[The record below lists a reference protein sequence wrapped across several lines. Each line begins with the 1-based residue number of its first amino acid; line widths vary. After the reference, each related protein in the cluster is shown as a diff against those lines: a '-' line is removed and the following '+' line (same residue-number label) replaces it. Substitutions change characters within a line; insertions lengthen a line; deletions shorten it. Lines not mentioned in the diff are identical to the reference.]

1 MLERIGN
8 CRIVEEVASGGMAVV
23 YRAIQ
28 DPLGRTVAIK
38 ALKSSA
44 ALEENV
50 VTRFERE
57 AKSLA
62 LLQHENIIHVY
73 DFHHERGALFI
84 VMEYVQGIDLYDL
97 LEKSGRLPYDVAA
110 IIAMQVAR
118 ALDYVHY
125 RGIVHRDIKP
135 ANVMIS
141 RQGGV
146 KLMDFGIAR
155 DTSFR
160 DLTEAGTGIGTPAY
174 MSPEQVLG
182 DKLDAR
188 SDIFSLGVLLY
199 QMVTGKKPFVEDE
212 RRSAMHKIRLEK
224 HARARKLN
232 PEIPRE
238 LERIIDRCL
247 EKQPRD
253 RWRSAQ
259 HMVMALERFLAK
271 HVEMNHHARLVLFI
285 RSQNVITELEADEYL
300 NPAALGGASA
310 LQQPNMQA
318 RQVVRAGMVAHAIT
332 LGVLLLMLGL
342 IHVAPLSATPAHIP
356 VREAGRGYLRVNAV
370 PWARIVIDGVPYG
383 ETPLGKPIALREGS
397 HTIRLE
403 HDWYQP
409 VDRTVEVTEGS
420 EAAAKQLSVDFRA
433 EHTPLAPGRTP
444 PPDRPAAADKPA
456 GAPAAAEG
464 AAAAA
469 SAGTTLRGATATAG
483 APR

>member
-1 MLERIGN
+1 
-8 CRIVEEVASGGMAVV
+8 MAVV
-23 YRAIQ
+23 YRAVQ
-28 DPLGRTVAIK
+28 DELGRTVAIK

-73 DFHHERGALFI
+73 DFHRERGALFI

-97 LEKSGRLPYDVAA
+97 LEKCGRLPYDVAA

-118 ALDYVHY
+118 ALDYIHY

-146 KLMDFGIAR
+146 KVMDFGIAR
-155 DTSFR
+155 DTNFG

-188 SDIFSLGVLLY
+188 SDIFSLGVMLY
-199 QMVTGKKPFVEDE
+199 QMVTGKKPFIEDE

-224 HARARKLN
+224 HVRARKLN
-232 PEIPRE
+232 PDIPRE
-238 LERIIDRCL
+238 LERVIDRCL

-285 RSQNVITELEADEYL
+285 RSQNVITELEAEEYL
-300 NPAALGGASA
+300 NPAALGAGGSA
-310 LQQPNMQA
+310 LNQPNMQA
-318 RQVVRAGMVAHAIT
+318 RHVMRAGVVAHAIT
-332 LGVLLLMLGL
+332 LGVLLLMIGL
-342 IHVAPLSATPAHIP
+342 IHLAPLGATPAHSAVI
-356 VREAGRGYLRVNAV
+356 REPGRGFLRINAL
-370 PWARIVIDGVPYG
+370 PWARITIDDAPYG
-383 ETPLGKPIALREGS
+383 ATPMARPIELKEGK
-397 HTIRLE
+397 HDVRLE

-409 VDRTVEVTEGS
+409 VVRTVEITEGV
-420 EAAAKQLSVDFRA
+420 ETAPKTLSLDWKA
-433 EHTPLAPGRTP
+433 EHIPAAPGKTP
-444 PPDRPAAADKPA
+444 PESAPA
-456 GAPAAAEG
+456 GAPAG
-464 AAAAA
+464 K
-469 SAGTTLRGATATAG
+469 AG
-483 APR
+483 PR

>member
-1 MLERIGN
+1 
-8 CRIVEEVASGGMAVV
+8 MAVV
-23 YRAIQ
+23 YRAVQ

-73 DFHHERGALFI
+73 DFHRERGALFI

-118 ALDYVHY
+118 ALDYIHY

-188 SDIFSLGVLLY
+188 SDLFSLGVLLY
-199 QMVTGKKPFVEDE
+199 QMTTGKKPFVEDE

-224 HARARKLN
+224 HVGARRLN

-238 LERIIDRCL
+238 LERVIDRCL

-300 NPAALGGASA
+300 HPAALGGASG
-310 LQQPNMQA
+310 QQPNMQA
-318 RQVVRAGMVAHAIT
+318 RHVVRAGIVAHGIA

-342 IHVAPLSATPAHIP
+342 IHVAPLSPTPAYSAIA
-356 VREAGRGYLRVNAV
+356 REVGRGFVRINAS
-370 PWARIVIDGVPYG
+370 PWARVSIDSVAYG
-383 ETPLGKPIALREGS
+383 LTPLGKPIELKQGAHR
-397 HTIRLE
+397 IRLE

-409 VDRTVEVTEGS
+409 VERMVDIAEGV
-420 EAAAKQLSVDFRA
+420 AAAPQVVSVDFEA
-433 EHTPLAPGRTP
+433 ERVPTAPGKT
-444 PPDRPAAADKPA
+444 RPAATAA
-456 GAPAAAEG
+456 GG
-464 AAAAA
+464 
-469 SAGTTLRGATATAG
+469 SAGGVR
-483 APR
+483 

>member
-23 YRAIQ
+23 YRAVQ

-44 ALEENV
+44 AMEENV

-73 DFHHERGALFI
+73 DFHRERGALFI

-97 LEKSGRLPYDVAA
+97 LEKCGRLPYDVAA

-141 RQGGV
+141 RQGGTKV
-146 KLMDFGIAR
+146 MDFGIAR
-155 DTSFR
+155 DTSFG

-188 SDIFSLGVLLY
+188 SDIFSLGVMLY

-224 HARARKLN
+224 HVSARKLN
-232 PEIPRE
+232 PDIPRE
-238 LERIIDRCL
+238 LERVIDRCL

-285 RSQNVITELEADEYL
+285 RSQNVITELEAEEYL
-300 NPAALGGASA
+300 NPAALGGLGSA
-310 LQQPNMQA
+310 LHQPNMQA
-318 RQVVRAGMVAHAIT
+318 RHVLRAGLVAHAIA
-332 LGVLLLMLGL
+332 LGVLMLMLGL
-342 IHVAPLSATPAHIP
+342 IHVAPLGATPAHAP
-356 VREAGRGYLRVNAV
+356 AAREPGRGFLRINAA
-370 PWARIVIDGVPYG
+370 PWANITIDGKAYG
-383 ETPLGKPIALREGS
+383 ATPIARPIELKAGS
-397 HTIRLE
+397 HVVRFQ
-403 HDWYQP
+403 HDWYRP
-409 VDRTVEVTEGS
+409 VERTIDLAEGVATAPKTLALDF
-420 EAAAKQLSVDFRA
+420 EAERV
-433 EHTPLAPGRTP
+433 PLTAGKTLP
-444 PPDRPAAADKPA
+444 PPAA
-456 GAPAAAEG
+456 GA
-464 AAAAA
+464 
-469 SAGTTLRGATATAG
+469 AGDAR
-483 APR
+483 

>member
-23 YRAIQ
+23 YRAVQ

-44 ALEENV
+44 AMEENV

-73 DFHHERGALFI
+73 DFHRERGALFI

-97 LEKSGRLPYDVAA
+97 LEKCGRLPYDVAA

-141 RQGGV
+141 RQGTTKV
-146 KLMDFGIAR
+146 MDFGIAR
-155 DTSFR
+155 DNSFG

-188 SDIFSLGVLLY
+188 SDIFSLGVMLY

-224 HARARKLN
+224 HVGARKLN
-232 PEIPRE
+232 PDIPRE
-238 LERIIDRCL
+238 LAGVIDRCL

-253 RWRSAQ
+253 RWPSAQ

-285 RSQNVITELEADEYL
+285 RAQNVITELEAEEYL
-300 NPAALGGASA
+300 NPAALGAGSA
-310 LQQPNMQA
+310 LQHPNMQA
-318 RQVVRAGMVAHAIT
+318 RHVVRGGIVAHAIT

-342 IHVAPLSATPAHIP
+342 IHVAPLGATPAYTA
-356 VREAGRGYLRVNAV
+356 VREPGHGFLRINAL
-370 PWARIVIDGVPYG
+370 PWARIAIDGAARG
-383 ETPLGKPIALREGS
+383 ETPLALP
-397 HTIRLE
+397 IRLKEGAHVVRFE
-403 HDWYQP
+403 HDWYRP
-409 VDRTVEVTEGS
+409 VERTVEIVEGVDTAPKFLS
-420 EAAAKQLSVDFRA
+420 LDFEAEQV
-433 EHTPLAPGRTP
+433 PLAAGKTAPASPGR
-444 PPDRPAAADKPA
+444 R
-456 GAPAAAEG
+456 
-464 AAAAA
+464 
-469 SAGTTLRGATATAG
+469 
-483 APR
+483 

>member
-28 DPLGRTVAIK
+28 EPLGRTVAIK

-44 ALEENV
+44 ASEEHV

-62 LLQHENIIHVY
+62 TLQHENIIHVY
-73 DFHHERGALFI
+73 DFHRERGALFI

-97 LEKSGRLPYDVAA
+97 LEKCGRLPYDVAA

-125 RGIVHRDIKP
+125 RSIVHRDIKP
-135 ANVMIS
+135 ANVMLS
-141 RQGGV
+141 RSGGV
-146 KLMDFGIAR
+146 KVMDFGIAR
-155 DTSFR
+155 DTSFG

-188 SDIFSLGVLLY
+188 SDIFSLGVVLY

-224 HARARKLN
+224 HASARKLN
-232 PEIPRE
+232 PDIPRE
-238 LERIIDRCL
+238 LERIIDKCL

-259 HMVMALERFLAK
+259 HMVMALERFLAR
-271 HVEMNHHARLVLFI
+271 HVEMNHHARLVLFL
-285 RSQNVITELEADEYL
+285 RAQNVITQLEAEEYL
-300 NPAALGGASA
+300 NPSALGGAGA
-310 LQQPNMQA
+310 AGAQTNMQA
-318 RQVVRAGMVAHAIT
+318 RHTVRAGMVAHAVT
-332 LGVLLLMLGL
+332 FGVLALMLGL
-342 IHVAPLSATPAHIP
+342 IHVAPLGATPKTT
-356 VREAGRGYLRVNAV
+356 VVVNQTVGRGFIRVHAY
-370 PWARIVIDGVPYG
+370 PWAKITIDGKPVG
-383 ETPLGKPIALREGS
+383 ETPMDKPIELPDGAHNVKFEHPYYVPVERTITVEGS
-397 HTIRLE
+397 TP
-403 HDWYQP
+403 DTAP
-409 VDRTVEVTEGS
+409 VV
-420 EAAAKQLSVDFRA
+420 SVDFPKEKITMLAGRTVPPPPS
-433 EHTPLAPGRTP
+433 EIAPGPNETP
-444 PPDRPAAADKPA
+444 GRAPTEKEDK
-456 GAPAAAEG
+456 
-464 AAAAA
+464 
-469 SAGTTLRGATATAG
+469 
-483 APR
+483 

>member
-38 ALKSSA
+38 ALKSSV

-73 DFHHERGALFI
+73 DFHRERGALFI

-97 LEKSGRLPYDVAA
+97 LEKCGRLPYDVAA

-141 RQGGV
+141 RQGGT

-155 DTSFR
+155 DNSFG

-188 SDIFSLGVLLY
+188 SDIFSLGVMLY

-224 HARARKLN
+224 HVGARKLN

-238 LERIIDRCL
+238 LERVIDRCL

-318 RQVVRAGMVAHAIT
+318 RHAVRGGIVAHAIT
-332 LGVLLLMLGL
+332 LGMLLLMLGL
-342 IHVAPLSATPAHIP
+342 IHVAPLSATPAHSAT
-356 VREAGRGYLRVNAV
+356 VREIGRGYLRVNAL
-370 PWARIVIDGVPYG
+370 PWAKLSIDGVAYG
-383 ETPLGKPIALREGS
+383 ETPIARPIELKEGS
-397 HTIRLE
+397 HVIRFTN
-403 HDWYQP
+403 DWYQP
-409 VDRTVEVTEGS
+409 VERVVEIPEGV
-420 EAAAKQLSVDFRA
+420 ETAAKVVSVDFEA
-433 EHTPLAPGRTP
+433 EQIPPAPGKT
-444 PPDRPAAADKPA
+444 RPASPEAGS
-456 GAPAAAEG
+456 GAP
-464 AAAAA
+464 
-469 SAGTTLRGATATAG
+469 G
-483 APR
+483 APGVKR

>member
-44 ALEENV
+44 ANEENV

-62 LLQHENIIHVY
+62 NLQHENIIHVY
-73 DFHHERGALFI
+73 DFHRERGALFI

-97 LEKSGRLPYDVAA
+97 LEKCGRLPYDVAA

-125 RGIVHRDIKP
+125 RSIVHRDIKP

-141 RQGGV
+141 RAGGV
-146 KLMDFGIAR
+146 KVMDFGIAR
-155 DTSFR
+155 DTSFG

-188 SDIFSLGVLLY
+188 SDIFSLGVVLY

-212 RRSAMHKIRLEK
+212 KRSAMHKIRLEK
-224 HARARKLN
+224 HDGVRKIN

-238 LERIIDRCL
+238 LERIIDKCL

-259 HMVMALERFLAK
+259 HITMALERFLAK
-271 HVEMNHHARLVLFI
+271 HVEMNHHARLVLFL
-285 RSQNVITELEADEYL
+285 RAQNVITELEAEEYL
-300 NPAALGGASA
+300 NPAALGGASVLA
-310 LQQPNMQA
+310 APTNMQA
-318 RQVVRAGMVAHAIT
+318 RHAVRAGIVAHAVT
-332 LGVLLLMLGL
+332 FGMMALMLGL
-342 IHVAPLSATPAHIP
+342 IHVAPLGATPETKPLTFVKEGRGFARIHAYPWAHIVVDGKDVGVTP
-356 VREAGRGYLRVNAV
+356 FEAPTELAQG
-370 PWARIVIDGVPYG
+370 PHVIKFV
-383 ETPLGKPIALREGS
+383 
-397 HTIRLE
+397 
-403 HDWYQP
+403 HDWYEP
-409 VDRTVEVTEGS
+409 IERRVDVPS
-420 EAAAKQLSVDFRA
+420 SSIDQAQLVSVDFCTSGKA
-433 EHTPLAPGRTP
+433 TKTLPADACGKTPKEN
-444 PPDRPAAADKPA
+444 DK
-456 GAPAAAEG
+456 
-464 AAAAA
+464 
-469 SAGTTLRGATATAG
+469 
-483 APR
+483 

>member
-73 DFHHERGALFI
+73 DFHRERGALFI

-97 LEKSGRLPYDVAA
+97 LEKCGRLPYDVAA

-141 RQGGV
+141 RQGGT

-155 DTSFR
+155 DTSFG

-188 SDIFSLGVLLY
+188 SDIFSLGVMLY

-224 HARARKLN
+224 HVGARKLN

-238 LERIIDRCL
+238 LERVIDRCL

-300 NPAALGGASA
+300 NPVALGAGGSA
-310 LQQPNMQA
+310 LGQPNMQA
-318 RQVVRAGMVAHAIT
+318 RHVVRAGIVAHAVT
-332 LGVLLLMLGL
+332 LGVMLLMLGL
-342 IHVAPLSATPAHIP
+342 IHVAPLSATPRHAP
-356 VREAGRGYLRVNAV
+356 VKEAGRGYLRVNAS
-370 PWARIVIDGVPYG
+370 PWARISIDGKPYG
-383 ETPLGKPIALREGS
+383 ETPLASPIQLREGT
-397 HTIRLE
+397 HVVRFAN
-403 HDWYQP
+403 DWYQP
-409 VDRTVEVTEGS
+409 VERAVDVAEGVAATARVLS
-420 EAAAKQLSVDFRA
+420 LDFEAERVPA
-433 EHTPLAPGRTP
+433 APGKT
-444 PPDRPAAADKPA
+444 RPASPA
-456 GAPAAAEG
+456 T
-464 AAAAA
+464 AA
-469 SAGTTLRGATATAG
+469 SAGGAQ
-483 APR
+483 

>member
-23 YRAIQ
+23 YRAVQ

-44 ALEENV
+44 AAEENV
-50 VTRFERE
+50 TTRFERE

-62 LLQHENIIHVY
+62 MLQHENIIHVY
-73 DFHHERGALFI
+73 DFHRERGALFI

-97 LEKSGRLPYDVAA
+97 LEKCGRLPYDVAA

-125 RGIVHRDIKP
+125 RSIVHRDIKP

-141 RQGGV
+141 RAGGV
-146 KLMDFGIAR
+146 KVMDFGIAR
-155 DTSFR
+155 DTSFG

-188 SDIFSLGVLLY
+188 SDMFSLGVVLY

-224 HARARKLN
+224 HVGARKLN
-232 PEIPRE
+232 PEVPRE

-271 HVEMNHHARLVLFI
+271 HVEMNHHARLVLFL
-285 RSQNVITELEADEYL
+285 RAHNVITELEAEEYL
-300 NPAALGGASA
+300 NPAALGGASILA
-310 LQQPNMQA
+310 QPNMQA
-318 RQVVRAGMVAHAIT
+318 RHAVRAGLVAH
-332 LGVLLLMLGL
+332 GVIAGVFALMLGL
-342 IHVAPLSATPAHIP
+342 IHVAPLGATPVTKVIAQQQP
-356 VREAGRGYLRVNAV
+356 GRGFIVVRAL
-370 PWARIVIDGVPYG
+370 PWARVSIDGESLGV
-383 ETPLGKPIALREGS
+383 TPLAKPIEIADGDHVVRF
-397 HTIRLE
+397 E
-403 HDWYQP
+403 HDWFVPIEIP
-409 VDRTVEVTEGS
+409 VAVPSGPASEALPVEVHFCTEG
-420 EAAAKQLSVDFRA
+420 K
-433 EHTPLAPGRTP
+433 
-444 PPDRPAAADKPA
+444 PAAGKPLPA
-456 GAPAAAEG
+456 GACTPASKPAVDG
-464 AAAAA
+464 PDVQ
-469 SAGTTLRGATATAG
+469 
-483 APR
+483 APADGPEVTP

>member
-23 YRAIQ
+23 YRAVQ

-44 ALEENV
+44 AMEENV

-73 DFHHERGALFI
+73 DFHRERGALFI

-97 LEKSGRLPYDVAA
+97 LEKCGRLPYDVAA

-135 ANVMIS
+135 ANVMVS
-141 RQGGV
+141 RQGGIKV
-146 KLMDFGIAR
+146 MDFGIAR
-155 DTSFR
+155 DTSFG

-188 SDIFSLGVLLY
+188 SDIFSLGVMLY

-224 HARARKLN
+224 HVGARKLN
-232 PEIPRE
+232 PDIPRE
-238 LERIIDRCL
+238 LERVIDRCL

-285 RSQNVITELEADEYL
+285 RSQNVITELEAEEYL
-300 NPAALGGASA
+300 NPAALGGLGSM
-310 LQQPNMQA
+310 LNQPNMQA
-318 RQVVRAGMVAHAIT
+318 KHAVRTGIVAHAIT

-342 IHVAPLSATPAHIP
+342 IHVAPLGATPAHTP
-356 VREAGRGYLRVNAV
+356 AAREPGRGHVRVNAT
-370 PWARIVIDGVPYG
+370 PWANVFIDDKPVG
-383 ETPLGKPIALREGS
+383 TTPIAAPLELAAGK
-397 HTIRLE
+397 HTVKFV

-409 VDRTVEVTEGS
+409 IERTVEVPESGAD
-420 EAAAKQLSVDFRA
+420 EAKPVSVDFEA
-433 EHTPLAPGRTP
+433 EKHLLPGKTVPAP
-444 PPDRPAAADKPA
+444 PPPPPPPAKR
-456 GAPAAAEG
+456 
-464 AAAAA
+464 
-469 SAGTTLRGATATAG
+469 RGG
-483 APR
+483 ER

>member
-44 ALEENV
+44 ANEENV

-62 LLQHENIIHVY
+62 NLQHENIIHVY
-73 DFHHERGALFI
+73 DFHRERGALFI

-97 LEKSGRLPYDVAA
+97 LEKCGRLPYDVAA

-125 RGIVHRDIKP
+125 RSIVHRDIKP
-135 ANVMIS
+135 ANVMLS
-141 RQGGV
+141 RAGGV
-146 KLMDFGIAR
+146 KVMDFGIAR
-155 DTSFR
+155 DTSFG

-188 SDIFSLGVLLY
+188 SDIFSLGVVLY

-212 RRSAMHKIRLEK
+212 KRSAMHKIRLEK
-224 HARARKLN
+224 HVSVRKLN

-259 HMVMALERFLAK
+259 HITLALERFLAK
-271 HVEMNHHARLVLFI
+271 HIEMNHHARLVLFL
-285 RSQNVITELEADEYL
+285 RAQNVITELEAEEYL
-300 NPAALGGASA
+300 NPAALGGTSVLAAAPQS
-310 LQQPNMQA
+310 MQA
-318 RQVVRAGMVAHAIT
+318 RHAVRGGMVAHAVT
-332 LGVLLLMLGL
+332 FGVMALMLGL
-342 IHVAPLSATPAHIP
+342 IHVAPLGATPQTKSFIITK
-356 VREAGRGYLRVNAV
+356 GRGFAKFHAY
-370 PWARIVIDGVPYG
+370 PWARVLVDGKEIG
-383 ETPLGKPIALREGS
+383 ITPLDAPTEMNEGP
-397 HTIRLE
+397 HVVQFI
-403 HDWYQP
+403 HDWYEP
-409 VDRTVEVTEGS
+409 IERTIDVPSSAMENAQQV
-420 EAAAKQLSVDFRA
+420 SVDFCTA
-433 EHTPLAPGRTP
+433 GTAKKTP
-444 PPDRPAAADKPA
+444 PADACGKVV
-456 GAPAAAEG
+456 APPKEIKK
-464 AAAAA
+464 
-469 SAGTTLRGATATAG
+469 
-483 APR
+483 

>member
-28 DPLGRTVAIK
+28 EPLGRTVAIK

-44 ALEENV
+44 ASEEHV

-62 LLQHENIIHVY
+62 TLQHENIIHVY
-73 DFHHERGALFI
+73 DFHRERGALFI

-97 LEKSGRLPYDVAA
+97 LEKCGRLPYDVAA

-125 RGIVHRDIKP
+125 RSIVHRDIKP
-135 ANVMIS
+135 ANVMLS

-146 KLMDFGIAR
+146 KVMDFGIAR
-155 DTSFR
+155 DTNFT

-188 SDIFSLGVLLY
+188 SDIFSLGVVLY

-212 RRSAMHKIRLEK
+212 HRSAMHKIRLEK
-224 HARARKLN
+224 HVGARKLN
-232 PEIPRE
+232 PDIPRE

-253 RWRSAQ
+253 RWTSSQ
-259 HMVMALERFLAK
+259 HMVMALERFLAR
-271 HVEMNHHARLVLFI
+271 HVEMNHHARIVLFL
-285 RSQNVITELEADEYL
+285 RSQNVITQLEADEYL
-300 NPAALGGASA
+300 NAGALGGGTTSIA
-310 LQQPNMQA
+310 QPNMQA
-318 RQVVRAGMVAHAIT
+318 RHTVRAGMVAHAVT
-332 LGVLLLMLGL
+332 FGVLALMLGL
-342 IHVAPLSATPAHIP
+342 IHVAPLGATPESH
-356 VREAGRGYLRVNAV
+356 VVVNQTVGRGFIRVHAF
-370 PWARIVIDGVPYG
+370 PWANISIDGKPSG
-383 ETPLGKPIALREGS
+383 ETPIDKPIELADGP
-397 HTIRLE
+397 HTVRFE
-403 HDWYQP
+403 HPWYVP
-409 VDRTVEVTEGS
+409 VERRVEVNGGTPDG
-420 EAAAKQLSVDFRA
+420 ATQIRVDFPKEKIARVGQKPIPA
-433 EHTPLAPGRTP
+433 LLGESPGG
-444 PPDRPAAADKPA
+444 DK
-456 GAPAAAEG
+456 
-464 AAAAA
+464 
-469 SAGTTLRGATATAG
+469 
-483 APR
+483 

>member
-23 YRAIQ
+23 YRAVQ
-28 DPLGRTVAIK
+28 EPMGRTVAIK
-38 ALKSSA
+38 ALKTSA
-44 ALEENV
+44 AAEENV
-50 VTRFERE
+50 ATRLERE
-57 AKSLA
+57 AESLA
-62 LLQHENIIHVY
+62 HIHNENIIHVY
-73 DFHHERGALFI
+73 YFHHERGAMFI

-97 LEKSGRLPYDVAA
+97 LEKCGRLPYDVAA
-110 IIAMQVAR
+110 ILAMQVPR

-135 ANVMIS
+135 ANIMIA
-141 RQGGV
+141 RTGGV
-146 KLMDFGIAR
+146 KGMDFGIAR
-155 DTSFR
+155 DTSFG

-188 SDIFSLGVLLY
+188 SDLFSLGVVLY

-224 HARARKLN
+224 HLSARKLN
-232 PEIPRE
+232 PDIPRE
-238 LERIIDRCL
+238 LERIIDKCL

-271 HVEMNHHARLVLFI
+271 HVEMNHHARIVLFT

-318 RQVVRAGMVAHAIT
+318 RHAVRAGLVAHAI
-332 LGVLLLMLGL
+332 
-342 IHVAPLSATPAHIP
+342 
-356 VREAGRGYLRVNAV
+356 
-370 PWARIVIDGVPYG
+370 
-383 ETPLGKPIALREGS
+383 
-397 HTIRLE
+397 
-403 HDWYQP
+403 
-409 VDRTVEVTEGS
+409 
-420 EAAAKQLSVDFRA
+420 
-433 EHTPLAPGRTP
+433 
-444 PPDRPAAADKPA
+444 
-456 GAPAAAEG
+456 
-464 AAAAA
+464 
-469 SAGTTLRGATATAG
+469 
-483 APR
+483 